1 LALLAAKR
9 ASKDPSNF
17 DSAFVV
23 AYKFEYN
30 REMVNEI
37 ADAEEQI
44 ALWRLVSD
52 NVWSAIHTQAEEQAK
67 QRAAAE
73 QQLKLKPKR
82 KRKGSVAHTSPP
94 PKSQAPIPPTADK
107 QPSPTA
113 TANKPEQ
120 QNVIP
125 RAYPATNTKQ
135 PITATAAPS
144 ATLANPTATVG
155 NVDAHLRAPSAQ
167 HYAPYATTRTA
178 TTALSRR
185 NTGDYT
191 VRRV

>member
-1 LALLAAKR
+1 MR
-9 ASKDPSNF
+9 I
-17 DSAFVV
+17 
-23 AYKFEYN
+23 
-30 REMVNEI
+30 NEI

-73 QQLKLKPKR
+73 QQRKLKPKR
-82 KRKGSVAHTSPP
+82 RRKGSVAHTPPP
-94 PKSQAPIPPTADK
+94 PKLPAPKPQATDKPPT
-107 QPSPTA
+107 PTA
-113 TANKPEQ
+113 TANKSAQ
-120 QNVIP
+120 QDANP
-125 RAYPATNTKQ
+125 RVYPATNAQQ
-135 PITATAAPS
+135 PSTAKPAPS
-144 ATLANPTATVG
+144 ATQVNPSATVG

-167 HYAPYATTRTA
+167 PYAQHATTRTA
-178 TTALSRR
+178 TTALPRR